1 MRILKISYSESAYLF
16 TPLSRWKQVD
26 PTIFE
31 ICLLFMICKQHLYTY
46 ENFENIIFGISILV
60 YPI

>member
-1 MRILKISYSESAYLF
+1 MRILKISYSESAYSI
-16 TPLSRWKQVD
+16 TTLSRWKQVD

-31 ICLLFMICKQHLYTY
+31 ICLLYVTCKQQIYTY

-60 YPI
+60 YLL

>member
-16 TPLSRWKQVD
+16 TPFSRWKQVD

-31 ICLLFMICKQHLYTY
+31 ICLLFVTCKQHLYTY
-46 ENFENIIFGISILV
+46 ENF
-60 YPI
+60 